1 VNEFVSE
8 PSFSD
13 ELNVTL
19 AYQQWSTINTLRLV
33 SEEVAEVIAMAPN
46 VPYCRLH
53 MNLSLLGHFGGPIE
67 HNGDGLVGWRF
78 SGNEEP
84 LAVGTH
90 SPPEQNKPFRS
101 GMNVLNLE

>member
-33 SEEVAEVIAMAPN
+33 SEEVAEVIAMARN
-46 VPYCRLH
+46 VPYCRLERSRWRDGRCACDTSAI
-53 MNLSLLGHFGGPIE
+53 MRGQSVLNRFSPLSSNSLLFCLLQAGADSIPI
-67 HNGDGLVGWRF
+67 
-78 SGNEEP
+78 
-84 LAVGTH
+84 A
-90 SPPEQNKPFRS
+90 
-101 GMNVLNLE
+101 